1 MKTFGISVCAMAAI
15 TLVSCSDNLTAEEEI
30 VQIEA
35 GRAAA
40 EQDTV
45 APSVQSQYDQAVG
58 CAATAAN
65 VANVFNVVASTDEGS
80 NPEQAAQARGN
91 AEQNMA
97 QARVFAQQAEQIAS
111 DPEIGKSR
119 DAVMAD
125 IDAVD
130 RAIRQRGRD
139 AADFM
144 AFATEIARESDQCD
158 TAQNTSG

>member
-1 MKTFGISVCAMAAI
+1 MKTFGISVCVLAAI
-15 TLVSCSDNLTAEEEI
+15 TLVSCSDNLTEEEEI
-30 VQIEA
+30 AQIEA

-40 EQDTV
+40 RAAEGT
-45 APSVQSQYDQAVG
+45 PSVQAQYDEAVG

-65 VANVFNVVASTDEGS
+65 VANVFNVVASTDEES
-80 NPEQAAQARGN
+80 NPAQAAQARAN

-119 DAVMAD
+119 DEVMAD
-125 IDAVD
+125 IDGVD
-130 RAIRQRGRD
+130 RVIRQRGRD

-144 AFATEIARESDQCD
+144 AFATQLARESDQCD
-158 TAQNTSG
+158 SAQSGS